1 MFWVEE
7 LKFFLD
13 EKCMDFLLL
22 AENPEGEARAY
33 AFKFRGE
40 IIYIE
45 DIPVNYPRITV
56 CTVKGLKSTIKTL
69 RRNGWEILVN
79 RVEGDNYN

>member
-1 MFWVEE
+1 LDIKAWNCSLHKPPNPLTLFMFWVEE

-40 IIYIE
+40 IIY
-45 DIPVNYPRITV
+45 T
-56 CTVKGLKSTIKTL
+56 
-69 RRNGWEILVN
+69 
-79 RVEGDNYN
+79 